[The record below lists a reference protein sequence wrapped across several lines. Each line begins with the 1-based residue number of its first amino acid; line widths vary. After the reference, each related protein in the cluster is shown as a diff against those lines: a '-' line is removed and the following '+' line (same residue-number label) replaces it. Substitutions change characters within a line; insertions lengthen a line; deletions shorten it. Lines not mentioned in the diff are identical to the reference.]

1 MIGSRK
7 LSPGDHEYLTNAV
20 ACHDRRLEPG
30 ELLSG
35 YYLSHGYPA
44 GEWFGAGAQIF
55 GLTGEVKPAQMKAL
69 FGEGRHPNADAIENE
84 MIADGKTAAE
94 ALNATRLGR
103 GFPVYSGLDLMRV
116 RTAQAYKDYNREH
129 DRPVGAPIDAATR
142 HQIRQAVQ
150 EQVYRDATGAAG
162 PVDPD
167 ALQTW
172 LAEEQRKLRKA
183 VSGFEMVF
191 APDKSVSVA
200 WALAPPEERALI
212 ANLVRQAMRDTLAY
226 VEQNLAFTRAG
237 NQGQAQVD
245 VDGITV
251 AVFEHWD
258 SRAGDPHLHFHA
270 LISTKV
276 RRSEDGKWT
285 ALDGRPMLAGT
296 VTASEFFDTRTRD
309 LFREHGAQW
318 TQRPAKGVDHNRKIW
333 QLAAVPLPLIKG
345 FSQRTRQFE
354 AARARRIVEFRN
366 LHGREPRPKEIF
378 AIDRAAKLDGR
389 PAKPPP
395 KSLAEHTDDWH
406 DFARDLVGQEAVDKL
421 GRRIFTRRTTSDTAT
436 AAEHDIE
443 GLAETVVAAVSAKYA
458 HFTRWHLEAQAHRQT
473 ARLTVPANART
484 DLINRVVDRAISAP
498 TTLALEGATL
508 VAEAPFLR
516 RRSGESVFY
525 EHHSTRYT
533 TTQTLAEEGD
543 FVAWAKRGGGYRIPA
558 RAVRKAL
565 RASKLNEGQ
574 QRIVTQFATSGK
586 RLQLALAPAGAG
598 KTAAMKVLADL
609 WRSRGGQVYAF
620 GPSARA
626 ALGLGAAI
634 KARPHTLHQLP
645 TAFEHGVAERKFPI
659 AEGDLVL
666 VDEAAMAGTH
676 TLHTVVTYALNRGAD
691 VRLIGDDRQL
701 AAVEA
706 GGAIRLIALDVGAVR
721 FSEVV
726 RFKGHD
732 SSEQA
737 AASLM
742 IRVGNKKGIDYYAD
756 SGRISSGSVETM
768 RNAALTSWRRDLRSG
783 TDSLLI
789 VPTNEDTVALNLEAR
804 TIRLR
809 RSSKPPGP
817 ELDLHDGT
825 QASAGDTI
833 VTRRNRRR
841 LTLFG
846 GADFVKNGDT
856 WRVVTAHEGGRLTVR
871 HVEHGARITLPRN
884 YVRRYVELAY
894 AATVNRVQG
903 MTSSGTAHALV
914 PPTMTREQL
923 YPAITR
929 AQRENYLYVV
939 THHHVIDLHQKTP
952 EVDPDPDKAARNVLV
967 GVLNHTS
974 IEPSATEVYRDNL
987 NQVVSLA
994 TLVDHYNYAATYL
1007 DEDTYLHALARHAPE
1022 TLDTK
1027 AEAALVQTL
1036 RNANDLGWSPEQL
1049 LPRLTAGSPLTG
1061 TTDPAA
1067 FLAARITTFLASN
1080 ATAPPAGH
1088 PDPRDIRRWRTVFD
1102 AIAPAA
1108 DVENPRWDR
1117 VWRIAAGAVALGHDV
1132 EDALTTTA
1140 HHLAARHII
1149 DGGGSPDPMPDH
1161 RYAVEALLREL
1172 DAQKDRGQVHTRTLP
1187 WQSRPD
1193 LAAARTQP
1201 GRREY
1206 LAEMNDAI
1214 HDRLEHLRADAIR
1227 NPPPWTA
1234 RIGPRPDNPIT
1245 AWEWDDIVGLTAAYR
1260 ETYRLTN
1267 DDDPDFLL
1275 GSRPETHGARTHSW
1289 DELTHR
1295 WNRYDTTASPAE
1307 PFASNP
1313 TANLSSDDVL
1323 DYLDAQSED
1332 SPETLDV
1339 LFKRYEQL
1347 ARDGDEDRYLELL
1360 ARYAPATV
1368 NSGAEQAILNALA
1381 DAQDDGWQAERLLHA
1396 ITRGNDFTWADA
1408 PDLALLAALRNYR
1421 TSRRPPAR
1429 TANPTDEQTEHW
1441 QQIVTQHLPHANV
1454 TDPAWNTVWRHAAAG
1469 PLAFLDPE
1477 DALDTATRRVAH
1489 GRTRDSA
1496 DLPHRVART
1505 LVAELANRYRQNN
1518 NGPALPWLPLADI
1531 PTPGEQPGRL
1541 NRLELTNAEIRDRA
1555 TALRRHVTGSP
1566 PPWAVFLGPRPTNPE
1581 HAAQWETT
1589 LTLAAAYRETFR
1601 VTTSDPTSPLG
1612 PPQSGKHARAREWR
1626 MLNEQWNAHTEL
1638 PTQAWN
1644 TATSAPGRHTSG
1656 ALDREFH
1663 AGVDAARLRYRDAAD
1678 IASKQQPMHPPSHQP
1693 DEAKEQ
1699 LSHGDRAKHSY

>member
-20 ACHDRRLEPG
+20 ACHDRRLDPG

-94 ALNATRLGR
+94 ALSATKLGR

-116 RTAQAYKDYNREH
+116 HTAQAYKDYNLEH
-129 DRPVGAPIDAATR
+129 GRPVGAPIDAATR
-142 HQIRQAVQ
+142 HEIRQEVQ
-150 EQVYRDATGAAG
+150 KQVYRDATGASG
-162 PVDPD
+162 PVDPA

-183 VSGFEMVF
+183 VSGYEMVF

-200 WALAPPEERALI
+200 WALAPPDERKLI
-212 ANLVRQAMRDTLAY
+212 ANLVRQAMQDTLAY

-251 AVFEHWD
+251 AIFEHWD

-309 LFREHGAQW
+309 LFREHGARW
-318 TQRPAKGVDHNRKIW
+318 TQRPANGVDHNRNIW

-354 AARARRIVEFRN
+354 AARARRIVEFRELN
-366 LHGREPRPKEIF
+366 GREPRPKEIF

-389 PAKPPP
+389 PGKPPP

-406 DFARDLVGQEAVDKL
+406 DFARDLVGQEAIDKL
-421 GRRIFTRRTTSDTAT
+421 GRGVFVRGRAP
-436 AAEHDIE
+436 AAEMSEHDLD
-443 GLAETVVAAVSAKYA
+443 GLAEAVVAVVSAKYA

-473 ARLTVPANART
+473 ARLTVPADDRAK
-484 DLINRVVDRAISAP
+484 LIDRVVDRAISSP

-508 VAEAPFLR
+508 IAEAPFLR
-516 RRSGESVFY
+516 RRSGESVFH

-543 FVAWAKRGGGYRIPA
+543 FVAWAKRGGGYRVPD

-565 RASKLNEGQ
+565 RSSKLNKGQ
-574 QRIVTQFATSGK
+574 QRMVTEFAGSGK

-609 WRSRGGQVYAF
+609 WRSRGRQVYAF

-626 ALGLGAAI
+626 ALGLGVSI
-634 KARPHTLHQLP
+634 RARPHTLHQLP
-645 TAFEHGVAERKFPI
+645 TALEHGVAERKFPI

-732 SSEQA
+732 RDEQA

-742 IRVGNKKGIDYYAD
+742 IRVGNEKGIDFYAD
-756 SGRISSGSVETM
+756 SRRISTGSVETM
-768 RNAALTSWRRDLRSG
+768 RNAALTRWRRDLRSG

-804 TIRLR
+804 AIRLR
-809 RSSKPPGP
+809 HRSEPTGP
-817 ELDLHDGT
+817 EVDLHDGT
-825 QASAGDTI
+825 QASTGDTV
-833 VTRRNRRR
+833 VTRHNHRR
-841 LTLFG
+841 LSLFG

-856 WRVVTAHEGGRLTVR
+856 WRILTAHEGGQLTVR

-903 MTSSGTAHALV
+903 MTSSGNAHSLV

-929 AQRENYLYVV
+929 AQQENYLYVV

-952 EVDPDPDKAARNVLV
+952 EVDPDPDKAARKVLV

-974 IEPSATEVYRDNL
+974 IEPSATEAYRDSL
-987 NQVVSLA
+987 NHVVSLA

-1007 DEDTYLHALARHAPE
+1007 DEDTYLHALSRHAPE
-1022 TLDTK
+1022 TLDAK

-1061 TTDPAA
+1061 TNDPAA
-1067 FLAARITTFLASN
+1067 VLASRITTFLGTDT
-1080 ATAPPAGH
+1080 TAPPAGH
-1088 PDPRDIRRWRTVFD
+1088 PDPRDVHRWRTAFD
-1102 AIAPAA
+1102 TIAPDA
-1108 DVENPRWDR
+1108 DVENPRWNR
-1117 VWRIAAGAVALGHDV
+1117 VWRIATGAIAHGHDV
-1132 EDALTTTA
+1132 EVALTTTA
-1140 HHLAARHII
+1140 HHLAARHIL

-1161 RYAVEALLREL
+1161 AYAANALLREL
-1172 DAQKDRGQVHTRTLP
+1172 DAQKYRGQVHTRTLP

-1206 LAEMNDAI
+1206 LAAMNDGI
-1214 HDRLEHLRADAIR
+1214 RNRLEHLRGEAIR
-1227 NPPPWTA
+1227 NPPAWTA
-1234 RIGPRPDNPIT
+1234 RLGPHPDNPIT
-1245 AWEWDDIVGLTAAYR
+1245 AWEWDEIVGLTAAYR
-1260 ETYRLTN
+1260 ETYQL
-1267 DDDPDFLL
+1267 DSDPDRPL
-1275 GSRPETHGARTHSW
+1275 GPRPETHGVRTHSW
-1289 DELTHR
+1289 DELTLR
-1295 WNRYDTTASPAE
+1295 WTRYNAPAPAAEPSPANQPAE
-1307 PFASNP
+1307 F
-1313 TANLSSDDVL
+1313 TADDAL
-1323 DYLDAQSED
+1323 DYLDAERETHV
-1332 SPETLDV
+1332 ETLDV
-1339 LFKRYEQL
+1339 LVKRYEVL
-1347 ARDGDEDRYLELL
+1347 ARAGDEDRYLDLL
-1360 ARYAPATV
+1360 ARYVPATV

-1381 DAQDDGWQAERLLHA
+1381 DAQDEGWQAERLLHA
-1396 ITRGNDFTWADA
+1396 VTRGNDFAWADA

-1421 TSRRPPAR
+1421 TNRRPPAR
-1429 TANPTDEQTEHW
+1429 TANPTDEQTERW
-1441 QQIVTQHLPHANV
+1441 LEIVSRNLPHANV
-1454 TDPAWNTVWRHAAAG
+1454 ADPAWNNVWRHAAAG
-1469 PLAFLDPE
+1469 SLAFLAPDT
-1477 DALDTATRRVAH
+1477 ALDSAAHTVAH
-1489 GRTRDSA
+1489 DRAPDPD
-1496 DLPHRVART
+1496 DLPNRVARA
-1505 LVAELANRYRQNN
+1505 LVAELAHLSRLNN
-1518 NGPALPWLPLADI
+1518 NGPALQWLPTADI
-1531 PTPGEQPGRL
+1531 PTPGEQLERMR
-1541 NRLELTNAEIRDRA
+1541 RLELTNAEVRDRVA
-1555 TALRRHVTGSP
+1555 ALRHQVTGHP
-1566 PPWAVFLGPRPTNPE
+1566 PAWAASLGPRPIDPE
-1581 HAAQWETT
+1581 HSTRWDET
-1589 LTLAAAYRETFR
+1589 LALAAAYRETFH
-1601 VTTSDPTSPLG
+1601 VPGSDTTSPFG
-1612 PPQSGKHARAREWR
+1612 PPQTGRRARMWR
-1626 MLNEQWNAHTEL
+1626 IL
-1638 PTQAWN
+1638 
-1644 TATSAPGRHTSG
+1644 TAQSEAVVAQSVRLSSTNVG
-1656 ALDREFH
+1656 AASRVRAKDTLDREFH
-1663 AGVDAARLRYRDAAD
+1663 AGVEAAQVRHRSAGGTAPKQNSNPPPGADDEEERLSY
-1678 IASKQQPMHPPSHQP
+1678 S
-1693 DEAKEQ
+1693 
-1699 LSHGDRAKHSY
+1699 DRAKHSH